1 MATRREDE
9 AWRLIAV
16 LKSTAALH
24 PKLALRLYETAVAL
38 HADRKESANV
48 AGEEGVGT
56 VRAVGRDLLLG
67 SIAGPGFE
75 AQIDAPSGRCEV
87 SYIVTKEGL
96 AHADEE
102 RARRREESLKWN

>member
-1 MATRREDE
+1 MATRREDD

-16 LKSTAALH
+16 LRSTGALH

-38 HADRKESANV
+38 HADRKESAPFS
-48 AGEEGVGT
+48 GDEGVGT
-56 VRAVGRDLLLG
+56 VRAVGRELLLG

-75 AQIDAPSGRCEV
+75 AQVDAPTGRCDV

-96 AHADEE
+96 DHADEE
-102 RARRREESLKWN
+102 RARLREESLRWN